1 MLNRFGR
8 ATDAFA
14 LVLMGTLVIAG
25 CDGLGSSTTRGPIE
39 IGFQAV
45 TSSPLASTSS
55 SGVASKATSNSLLIE
70 GQNGTLRLTDIRLIV
85 SETELEGQGEETE
98 YEAGAS
104 VVDLPLDT
112 AQVSLSGAQQAPT
125 GSYTTLEF
133 EVENLEV
140 EEDDPGEEEEEGQNF
155 EAILTEARNA
165 YPNWPRQASMVAE
178 GTFTTSDGSARSF
191 TTYFDA
197 EIEVGRSIDPPLQVT
212 QNGTPRNLTIHLR
225 PSRWFEGSGDTV
237 RDLSQADYEET
248 GQLLSL
254 EFEDGVEGVESDDD
268 DDGDDDGDDD

>member
-1 MLNRFGR
+1 
-8 ATDAFA
+8 
-14 LVLMGTLVIAG
+14 
-25 CDGLGSSTTRGPIE
+25 
-39 IGFQAV
+39 AV
-45 TSSPLASTSS
+45 DTSDLD
-55 SGVASKATSNSLLIE
+55 
-70 GQNGTLRLTDIRLIV
+70 RD
-85 SETELEGQGEETE
+85 
-98 YEAGAS
+98 

-112 AQVSLSGAQQAPT
+112 AQVSLSAAQRAPT

-140 EEDDPGEEEEEGQNF
+140 EEDDPGEEEEERQKF
-155 EAILTEARNA
+155 EAILTEVRNA
-165 YPNWPRQASMVAE
+165 YPDWPRQASMVAT
-178 GTFTTSDGSARSF
+178 GTFVPSNDSARSF

-248 GQLLSL
+248 GRLLSL
-254 EFEDGVEGVESDDD
+254 EFENGVEDVES
-268 DDGDDDGDDD
+268 GDDDGGDDDSDDGNDD